1 MIAHDKTRL
10 QAEVE
15 LAELIHD
22 GEEMFVD
29 QSSRADDRE
38 LHGSDGDIHECRGF
52 VDDIF
57 LHLCLQSFSF
67 IKDQAEHGFEEI
79 GI

>member
-1 MIAHDKTRL
+1 MIAHDDSRL
-10 QAEVE
+10 QVQVE

-29 QSSRADDRE
+29 QSSRAYDRE

-57 LHLCLQSFSF
+57 LCLQGFSF